1 MNRRRLAAL
10 LTPLLLG
17 TACTPGGD
25 ALEETPAPPY
35 AELARVDLTD
45 SPKNEVL
52 ANFYCRDLV
61 SALVCD
67 FVFDDPP
74 PEKSTLK
81 FSFETVFELGNPN
94 SFSVPMV
101 ELLLAFKVFEGQRQS
116 ELAALCVSFC
126 DPAAEDCE
134 AKKPEEACQPPDK
147 TVRSLED
154 FVPTVDDLV
163 RVAKQA
169 VDGTL
174 DENLSFRVIP
184 GRSFLRCRP
193 VGTTCEPC
201 EASALSP
208 DAGVDESPDETGPG
222 APETICCGDEPAV
235 TLAAGCTL
243 AENDAGEFCE
253 LCDGQVESRVRF
265 DLGVDAI
272 TNILAEVAADAV
284 DALSEGELPSFD
296 IPYSVEGTLFFDVPV
311 LGRFAIGFGPFSST
325 WSLD

>member
-1 MNRRRLAAL
+1 MIRHRFAAL
-10 LTPLLLG
+10 LTATLPGL
-17 TACTPGGD
+17 ACTPGGD

-35 AELARVDLTD
+35 AELARVDLTE

-61 SALVCD
+61 SDLVCD

-101 ELLLAFKVFEGQRQS
+101 ELLLAFKVFEGERQS

-174 DENLSFRVIP
+174 DDNLSFRMIP
-184 GRSFLRCRP
+184 ARSFQRCRP
-193 VGTTCEPC
+193 LGTTCEPC

-208 DAGVDESPDETGPG
+208 DAGLDETPESPETVE
-222 APETICCGDEPAV
+222 AETICCGDEPAV
-235 TLAAGCTL
+235 TLASSCHL
-243 AENDAGEFCE
+243 AENEAGEFCE
-253 LCDGQVESRVRF
+253 LCDGEVESRVRF

-272 TNILAEVAADAV
+272 TNILSEVAADSI

-311 LGRFAIGFGPFSST
+311 LGRFALSFGPFSST